1 LSTWLSY
8 LKDAEKEPFGLA
20 LICSSPK
27 NADKAKRQLYLARAT
42 ARKAGDKT
50 LDSMSIS
57 MSPHSDD
64 ILFIYH
70 NKDNSVKEAENAQS
84 PGPGNGSS
92 NS

>member
-1 LSTWLSY
+1 MSTWLSY

-70 NKDNSVKEAENAQS
+70 KKDSEKEHDSDAES
-84 PGPGNGSS
+84 PG
-92 NS
+92 